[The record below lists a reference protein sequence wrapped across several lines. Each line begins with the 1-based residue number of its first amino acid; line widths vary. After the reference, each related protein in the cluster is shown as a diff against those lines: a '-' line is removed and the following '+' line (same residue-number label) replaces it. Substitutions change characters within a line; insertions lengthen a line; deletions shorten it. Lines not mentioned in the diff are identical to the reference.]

1 MPDQADSSW
10 DLKDFACNNTDNLKF
25 IEQMA
30 VCPTSF
36 PVQVKSPPHCINV
49 KHFSLL
55 ICKMIS
61 VLLLCDFNH
70 GIIIMPTFQSVR
82 EINYKN
88 PGNLYISTY
97 FIQLMCM
104 LNDVY
109 EE

>member
-1 MPDQADSSW
+1 
-10 DLKDFACNNTDNLKF
+10 
-25 IEQMA
+25 
-30 VCPTSF
+30 
-36 PVQVKSPPHCINV
+36 
-49 KHFSLL
+49 
-55 ICKMIS
+55 
-61 VLLLCDFNH
+61 
-70 GIIIMPTFQSVR
+70 MPTFQSVR